1 MNLRQLLL
9 SAPLGQK
16 KILAIDPGIVSGCK
30 VVCLDEQGNFKTF
43 TTLYPFQP
51 KNQKEA
57 AKDEINKL
65 VKKFNIEAIAI
76 GNGTAGRETEQL
88 LKEIKFDN
96 SIPIF
101 MVNENG
107 ASIYSASA
115 LAREEFPDH
124 DVTVRGAISIGR
136 RLMDPLAELV
146 KIDAKSIGVGQY
158 QHDVNQNELKTS
170 LEEVV
175 ESCVNQVG
183 VNLNTASKQL
193 LSYISGIG
201 PSLAENI
208 VNHRTENG
216 FFKSR
221 NELKKVAR
229 FGEKAFEQAAGFLR
243 IPAANNPLDN
253 SAVHPERYELV
264 QKMATDIQLPI
275 YQIIKNKNAIQQI
288 QSQKYI
294 SKEVGLPTINDIL
307 KELEKPGLDPRET
320 LQVFEF
326 ANVHTIND
334 LFVGMILPG
343 IVTNITNFG
352 AFVDIGVKQDGMVH
366 ISEMANKFIKHPSEI
381 VKLQQTVSVKIT
393 EIDLQRKRIQLSMK

>member
-1 MNLRQLLL
+1 
-9 SAPLGQK
+9 
-16 KILAIDPGIVSGCK
+16 
-30 VVCLDEQGNFKTF
+30 VVCLDEQGNFMTF
-43 TTLYPFQP
+43 TTLFPFAP
-51 KNQKEA
+51 KKQKEDF
-57 AKDEINKL
+57 KFKIFEL
-65 VKKFNIEAIAI
+65 VKHYKIEAIAI

-88 LKEIKFDN
+88 IKEIKFDN

-193 LSYISGIG
+193 LAYISGIG

-208 VNHRTENG
+208 INHRTENG

-243 IPAANNPLDN
+243 IPDAKNPLDN

-264 QKMATDIQLPI
+264 QKMAADIQMPI
-275 YQIIKNKNAIQQI
+275 HQIVKNKNVIQQI

-320 LQVFEF
+320 LQIFEF
-326 ANVHTIND
+326 ANVHSIND
-334 LFVGMILPG
+334 LFVGMVLPG
-343 IVTNITNFG
+343 IITNITNFG

-393 EIDLQRKRIQLSMK
+393 EIDLQRKRIQLTMK